1 MCFFICVKFLQ
12 PQPAAGGPYSP
23 LNPSVYAQTFS
34 IGYVM
39 IDENKLATVWR
50 VLAGLAVGLLV
61 GVVIGYLPLV
71 FCKCRD
77 DDENRNIMRITM
89 IVSGVCCGIV
99 AACLMG
105 IYVGAG
111 SILISY
117 AYDESVNRVYE
128 NPDFDSFAVCSQWP
142 FPCDEQ
148 DSMIIDG
155 WLVDNPALVINVGH
169 HQQKYGLS
177 NSNTTL
183 KVILTNTNKQ
193 WNDEA
198 GWVHAQI
205 MQYFS
210 TPLNKDVE
218 PGGFVWGPGFYS
230 PYR

>member
-1 MCFFICVKFLQ
+1 
-12 PQPAAGGPYSP
+12 
-23 LNPSVYAQTFS
+23 
-34 IGYVM
+34 
-39 IDENKLATVWR
+39 
-50 VLAGLAVGLLV
+50 
-61 GVVIGYLPLV
+61 
-71 FCKCRD
+71 
-77 DDENRNIMRITM
+77 
-89 IVSGVCCGIV
+89 
-99 AACLMG
+99 MG
-105 IYVGAG
+105 GAG

-218 PGGFVWGPGFYS
+218 PGGFVWGPGFYTAYRS
-230 PYR
+230 PQIFQEYLDTEGIDALVEPIANSNLTTARL